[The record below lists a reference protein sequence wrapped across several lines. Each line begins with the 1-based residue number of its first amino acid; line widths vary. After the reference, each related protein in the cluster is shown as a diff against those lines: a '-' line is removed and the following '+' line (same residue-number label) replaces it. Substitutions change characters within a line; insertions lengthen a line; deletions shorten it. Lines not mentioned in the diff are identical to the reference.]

1 MACTTASSQAKTPI
15 QFSGTIDYGAARYVN
30 GASTPIKNV
39 LNGKLHDCI
48 EDLVSTDKQLSGIIK
63 MVDVD
68 AQLDFNILT
77 DIIPSYLDPSNA
89 GQYGYEVMEDDY
101 GAKLYLKVAEYGEDK
116 VRGEIIDFTK
126 DKLTTFLI
134 DGKHIS
140 AAENIDSYF
149 SFVEVLGYA
158 DKLITWDNNR
168 VSLEDARQAVLA
180 SSMGETARNCLQGKQ
195 WCCCGNGAEHHSDG
209 CRHYPALPVRVDSAA
224 AVHAEQFVCREYS
237 WRIRFPE
244 RL

>member
-68 AQLDFNILT
+68 EQLDFNILT

-140 AAENIDSYF
+140 CLLYTSPSPRDS
-149 SFVEVLGYA
+149 
-158 DKLITWDNNR
+158 
-168 VSLEDARQAVLA
+168 
-180 SSMGETARNCLQGKQ
+180 
-195 WCCCGNGAEHHSDG
+195 
-209 CRHYPALPVRVDSAA
+209 
-224 AVHAEQFVCREYS
+224 
-237 WRIRFPE
+237 
-244 RL
+244 